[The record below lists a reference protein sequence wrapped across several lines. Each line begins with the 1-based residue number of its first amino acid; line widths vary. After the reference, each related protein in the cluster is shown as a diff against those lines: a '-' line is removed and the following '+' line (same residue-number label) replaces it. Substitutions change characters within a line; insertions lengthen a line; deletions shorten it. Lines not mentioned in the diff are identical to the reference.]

1 MKKITEISLKTFY
14 CDAAKW
20 FNEMFFA
27 NMWKASLCIPA
38 QSFWWSKFFKTH
50 VKKKKNLLKRKITT
64 AKFDKNK
71 IILWL
76 LKYKL

>member
-27 NMWKASLCIPA
+27 TCEKQAYVYQLNHFDGAN
-38 QSFWWSKFFKTH
+38 F
-50 VKKKKNLLKRKITT
+50 LK
-64 AKFDKNK
+64 
-71 IILWL
+71 LM
-76 LKYKL
+76 